1 MLKLSA
7 VVGNAFRVLRIGNVG
22 GNTRAGDT
30 SVTDNVGGESRIRV
44 ISIDRDL
51 PSKVI
56 LRVWPVISPVVVFK
70 AGEYTG
76 LGCIHALSAHE

>member
-1 MLKLSA
+1 MLKLGA
-7 VVGNAFRVLRIGNVG
+7 VVGNALRVLRIGDVG

-56 LRVWPVISPVVVFK
+56 L
-70 AGEYTG
+70 
-76 LGCIHALSAHE
+76 